1 MSAAAGREG
10 LAMSMK
16 VSVIIPAWGTTP
28 FLERAVNSVKAQT
41 YSEIEL
47 IVAAPFSSG
56 LQTLPSARRAG
67 IARATGEWI
76 TFCDADDWIEPDAI
90 AEMVNVAKQEDADC
104 VCCGM
109 LRDWRNGTSVFRP
122 FDEMGPSDTYN
133 AVVNKL
139 FKRNLLENLKMDESV
154 SLGEDLMV
162 SAQAMAK
169 AKKIAVLE
177 KGFYHYCEN
186 SSSMTHV
193 QNGRKRVENLARVGE
208 ILREM
213 MPSSEFADFHD
224 RVTRDAL
231 LLWIRYRLFD
241 RKLWR
246 MLRSRMTGG
255 LLSDPRHGIIKKGA
269 LSCAACI
276 FD

>member
-16 VSVIIPAWGTTP
+16 VSVIIPAWGKTP
-28 FLERAVNSVKAQT
+28 LLQRAVNSVKAQT

-90 AEMVNVAKQEDADC
+90 EKMVAAAQREDADC

-169 AKKIAVLE
+169 AKKIAVLK

-208 ILREM
+208 ILRET

-255 LLSDPRHGIIKKGA
+255 LLADPRHGIIKKGA

>member
-1 MSAAAGREG
+1 MP
-10 LAMSMK
+10 K
-16 VSVIIPAWGTTP
+16 VSIIIPAWGEVP
-28 FLERAVNSVKAQT
+28 FLERARESVLSQT
-41 YSEIEL
+41 YSNIEIL
-47 IVAAPFSSG
+47 VVAPKKDEP
-56 LQTLPSARRAG
+56 QTAVSARQAG
-67 IARATGEWI
+67 IERATGDWI
-76 TFCDADDWIEPDAI
+76 TFCDADDWLEPDAI

-109 LRDWRNGTSVFRP
+109 LRDRRNGTSVFRP

-139 FKRNLLENLKMDESV
+139 LKRNLLENLKIEEAV
-154 SLGEDLMV
+154 ALGEDLMV
-162 SAQAMAK
+162 SAQAMAR

-186 SSSMTHV
+186 PCSMTHV
-193 QNGRKRVENLARVGE
+193 CDGHKRVENLSRVGE
-208 ILREM
+208 ILRET
-213 MPSSEFADFHD
+213 MPEPKYAAFHD

-231 LLWIRYRLFD
+231 LLWIKYRLFD

-255 LLSDPRHGIIKKGA
+255 LLADPRHGIIKKGA
-269 LSCAACI
+269 LACAACL

>member
-1 MSAAAGREG
+1 MAV
-10 LAMSMK
+10 K
-16 VSVIIPAWGTTP
+16 VSVIIPAWGQTP
-28 FLERAVNSVKAQT
+28 LLQKAVNSVKAQT

-67 IARATGEWI
+67 IERATGEWI
-76 TFCDADDWIEPDAI
+76 TFWDADDWIEPDAI
-90 AEMVNVAKQEDADC
+90 AEMINVATQEDADC

-109 LRDWRNGTSVFRP
+109 VRDRQDGVSVFRP
-122 FDEMGPSDTYN
+122 FDKLGPSDTYN

-139 FKRNLLENLKMDESV
+139 FKRNLLEDLKMDEAV
-154 SLGEDLMV
+154 AIGEDLMV
-162 SAQAMAK
+162 SAQAMAR

-193 QNGRKRVENLARVGE
+193 CDGRMRVENLARVGE
-208 ILREM
+208 ILRET
-213 MPSSEFADFHD
+213 MPEPKYAAFHD

-255 LLSDPRHGIIKKGA
+255 LLSDSRHGIVKKGA
-269 LSCAACI
+269 LACAACL

>member
-1 MSAAAGREG
+1 MSV
-10 LAMSMK
+10 K
-16 VSVIIPAWGTTP
+16 VSVIIPAWGQTP

-41 YSEIEL
+41 YPETEL

-56 LQTLPSARRAG
+56 LQTLPSARRTG
-67 IARATGEWI
+67 LARATGEWI

-90 AEMVNVAKQEDADC
+90 EKMVAAAQREDADC

-109 LRDWRNGTSVFRP
+109 VRDRQDGVPVFRP
-122 FDEMGPSDTYN
+122 FDKLGPSDTYN

-139 FKRNLLENLKMDESV
+139 FKRHLLENLNMDEMV
-154 SLGEDLMV
+154 SLGEDLMI
-162 SAQAMAK
+162 SAQAMAR

-186 SSSMTHV
+186 PCSMTHV
-193 QNGRKRVENLARVGE
+193 QNGRKRVENLARVGK
-208 ILREM
+208 ILRHA
-213 MPSSEFADFHD
+213 MPEPKYAAFHD
-224 RVTRDAL
+224 RLTRDAL
-231 LLWIRYRLFD
+231 LLWIKYRLFD

-255 LLSDPRHGIIKKGA
+255 LLADPRYGIVKKGA
-269 LSCAACI
+269 LACAACL